1 MLAALLAVTLCTPLM
16 AQNTKNLDA
25 KLQRQIQVQ
34 QKKHRQAAKC
44 RWCGTQITDL
54 SGRCPADPDVYCMP
68 EPNPSQKTCYRC
80 GQNFTR
86 GQKCQ
91 ETQYHRFCAENY
103 RQGEVIKREQ
113 NFISKE
119 DRAARKA
126 AKQAKKAQQKQQ
138 SRDESRY
145 CPKCGEEYDI
155 DVLYHGVQHKCTEPY
170 SEPEAGAY
178 WIESPA
184 SDAWDAADGEPHSNL
199 VSVSSLQEESASGEP
214 EMHYLQEL
222 DEDIAVKAETL
233 LQKDRDDH
241 NGYPE
246 HTFEYYY
253 QQLEAERNAP
263 APEKPE
269 IRCRW
274 CGNVITSIYRPCPAD
289 PDVNCSPAP
298 ETGSAVGVQPNPG
311 KTVSTAKDNS
321 YCPKCGEKYDID
333 VLYHGMQHRCEK
345 AEKPVKYHPAEK

>member
-1 MLAALLAVTLCTPLM
+1 MKNVNWMLAALLAVTLCTPLM

-54 SGRCPADPDVYCMP
+54 SRRCPADPDVYCMP

-103 RQGEVIKREQ
+103 RQGETIKREQ

-119 DRAARKA
+119 YSAARKA

-138 SRDESRY
+138 PRDASRY

-155 DVLYHGVQHKCTEPY
+155 DVIYHGMQHRCEAENNEPAKTQLTQEQQAAY
-170 SEPEAGAY
+170 KASMQALGVSE
-178 WIESPA
+178 IC
-184 SDAWDAADGEPHSNL
+184 
-199 VSVSSLQEESASGEP
+199 
-214 EMHYLQEL
+214 EL
-222 DEDIAVKAETL
+222 DPYLVHYAESL

>member
-1 MLAALLAVTLCTPLM
+1 MKSFKWMLATLLAVAVCTPLM
-16 AQNTKNLDA
+16 AQSNKDLGA
-25 KLQRQIQVQ
+25 KLQRQIQQ
-34 QKKHRQAAKC
+34 QSKKHKAEKC
-44 RWCGTQITDL
+44 MWCGNEITAD
-54 SGRCPADPDVYCMP
+54 SGRCPADPDVYCTP
-68 EPNPSQKTCYRC
+68 GPKSNQPTCYRC
-80 GQNFTR
+80 GKKFTEGEKCSATQN
-86 GQKCQ
+86 
-91 ETQYHRFCAENY
+91 HRFCGASYHHSEAIRRAHNY
-103 RQGEVIKREQ
+103 TP
-113 NFISKE
+113 
-119 DRAARKA
+119 
-126 AKQAKKAQQKQQ
+126 KQAKAQEN
-138 SRDESRY
+138 R

-155 DVLYHGVQHKCTEPY
+155 DVIYHGMQHRCEAENNEPAKTQLTQEQQAAY
-170 SEPEAGAY
+170 KASMQALGVSE
-178 WIESPA
+178 IC
-184 SDAWDAADGEPHSNL
+184 
-199 VSVSSLQEESASGEP
+199 
-214 EMHYLQEL
+214 EL
-222 DEDIAVKAETL
+222 DPYLVHYAESL